1 MTVLRIY
8 PEDQPERW
16 ETLMEPSDIRRAL
29 EAVGVTYARWP
40 CEVALAAHA
49 DPEDILNAYKEP
61 VEALRRT
68 HGFRS
73 QDVIRMTPDHP
84 QRQELRQKFLDEHR
98 HQEFEIRFFVAGRGL
113 FFLHPG
119 PKVLAVLCEAGD
131 LLSVPDGMAHWFDMG
146 DKPEFTCLRFFTRP
160 EGWIAEYTGDA
171 IARRFPDLSAFLES
185 P

>member
-8 PEDQPERW
+8 PEDQPECW
-16 ETLMEPSDIRRAL
+16 QTLSDPTEISGAL

-40 CEVALAAHA
+40 CEVAPDPMAEPDDLFKAYA
-49 DPEDILNAYKEP
+49 DPVN
-61 VEALRRT
+61 ALRRT

-84 QRQELRQKFLDEHR
+84 QRLELRQKFLDEHR
-98 HQEFEIRFFVAGRGL
+98 HQEFEIRFFVEGRGL

-119 PKVLAVLCEAGD
+119 RQVFAVLCEAGD
-131 LLSVPDGMAHWFDMG
+131 LLSVPEGMPHWFDMG
-146 DKPEFTCLRFFTRP
+146 ERPQFTCLRFFTRP
-160 EGWIAEYTGDA
+160 EGWIAELTGDP
-171 IARRFPDLSAFLES
+171 IARRFPDLHAFLEQ